1 MIDLWKSCK
10 RGISIF
16 LRNRQLN
23 KKANAPLKVT
33 YDCIPCAIGS
43 LINLFRKGLVAEP
56 KQEQAMRALLDY
68 LTKIDYH
75 QSPPQLGREM
85 HRLIRQVLQNPDPY
99 FEIKQKFN
107 RLMLDYY
114 PDLKKSVDEA
124 ENPFQMALRFAIA
137 GNIIDYGPNHL
148 FDINKTL
155 EQAKSIVLAI
165 DDSQSLQESISQ
177 SEMLLYLGDN
187 AGEIVM
193 DRIFLETINHPNVY
207 FAVRGAPIIND
218 ALIEDAELVGID
230 KIAQLITNGDDA
242 PGTIL
247 ETTSAEFREIFEQAD
262 LIVSKGQGNYEGLN
276 SIDKNIYFI
285 LMAKC
290 DHVANHLGVKKGDFM
305 VKKRGWFLS

>member
-1 MIDLWKSCK
+1 M
-10 RGISIF
+10 
-16 LRNRQLN
+16 N

-85 HRLIRQVLQNPDPY
+85 HRLIQQVLHNPDPY
-99 FEIKQKFN
+99 YEIKQKFN

-114 PDLKKSVDEA
+114 PDLKNLVDEA

-137 GNIIDYGPNHL
+137 GNIIDYGPNQR

-155 EQAKSIVLAI
+155 ERAKSIELAI
-165 DDSQSLQESISQ
+165 DDSEPLQRSISE
-177 SEMLLYLGDN
+177 SKMLLYLGDN
-187 AGEIVM
+187 SGEIVM

-230 KIAQLITNGDDA
+230 KIAHLITNGDDA

-247 ETTSAEFREIFEQAD
+247 ETTSAEFRELFERTD
-262 LIVSKGQGNYEGLN
+262 LIISKGQGNYEGLN
-276 SIDKNIYFI
+276 SVDRNIFFM
-285 LMAKC
+285 LMTKC
-290 DHVANHLGVKKGDFM
+290 DHVANHLRVKKGDFV
-305 VKKRGWFLS
+305 VKKGGCVLSWSTTSRGK